1 MRRLVAVGIGLG
13 LSAAFYMV
21 LIDTVS
27 LPELYAGAGV
37 VLLATLAF
45 AASREQGFTEAVIR
59 PAWLLRAWR
68 PLVNVPGHI
77 AMVSWEAI
85 RQLFDRRPTRGV
97 FRAVPFAAGEDP
109 EGVGR
114 RALSEILG
122 SLAPNT
128 IVVGVDVER
137 QLLFVHQLRPSGSE
151 EDLDVLR
158 LG

>member
-1 MRRLVAVGIGLG
+1 MRRIGAIVIGLSLAG
-13 LSAAFYMV
+13 GFYMV
-21 LIDTVS
+21 LIDSVS

-37 VLLATLAF
+37 VALATLAY
-45 AASREQGFTEAVIR
+45 AASLQQGFSEAAVR

-68 PLVNVPGHI
+68 PLSSVPGHI
-77 AMVSWEAI
+77 ALVSWEAI
-85 RQLFDRRPTRGV
+85 RQLVDRRPRRGV
-97 FRAVPFAAGEDP
+97 FRAVPFAAGDDP
-109 EGVGR
+109 DSVGR